1 MGKLKMEKERVI
13 HLIKDVLNKDDR
25 LVFAYLYGS
34 FVKEETFRDI
44 DIGIYVKNP
53 DENPFLIS
61 SDIQTILSQ
70 TAKQRGLGLPAD
82 LFDVKILNH
91 APFTFL
97 KRIFKEGKL
106 IVDNNPDLRTDVVEY
121 VSLKYRECSGLL
133 AEASLNGN

>member
-1 MGKLKMEKERVI
+1 MEKERVI
-13 HLIKDVLNKDDR
+13 NLIKDTLNKDDR
-25 LVFAYLYGS
+25 LVFAYLYDS

-53 DENPFLIS
+53 DENPFFIS

-70 TAKQRGLGLPAD
+70 TAKQRGLGLPAG

-106 IVDNNPDLRTDVVEY
+106 IVNNNPDLRTDVVEY

-133 AEASLNGN
+133 AEASLI

>member
-1 MGKLKMEKERVI
+1 MEKDRI
-13 HLIKDVLNKDDR
+13 INLIEDVLNKDDR

-44 DIGIYVKNP
+44 DIGIYIKNP
-53 DENPFLIS
+53 DDNPFFIS
-61 SDIQTILSQ
+61 SDIQTKLSQ
-70 TAKQRGLGLPAD
+70 TSKQRGLSLIAD
-82 LFDVKILNH
+82 LFDVKVINH

-106 IVDNNPDLRTDVVEY
+106 IVDNNPDLRTDMIEY

-133 AEASLNGN
+133 AEASLV

>member
-1 MGKLKMEKERVI
+1 MEKERVI
-13 HLIKDVLNKDDR
+13 NLIKDTLNKDDR
-25 LVFAYLYGS
+25 LVFAYLYDS

-53 DENPFLIS
+53 DENPFFIS
-61 SDIQTILSQ
+61 SDIQTVLSQ

-106 IVDNNPDLRTDVVEY
+106 IVDNNPDLRTDIIEY

-133 AEASLNGN
+133 AEASLI

>member
-1 MGKLKMEKERVI
+1 MEKEMI
-13 HLIKDVLNKDDR
+13 IDLIRDILIKDDR

-34 FVKEETFRDI
+34 FVKEDEYRDI
-44 DIGIYVKNP
+44 DIGIYIKNP
-53 DENPFLIS
+53 DENPFFIS
-61 SDIQTILSQ
+61 SDIQTALSQ

-82 LFDVKILNH
+82 LFDVKILNN

-106 IVDNNPDLRTDVVEY
+106 IVDNNPDLRTDIIEY

-133 AEASLNGN
+133 AEASLI

>member
-1 MGKLKMEKERVI
+1 MGKLKMEKDRI
-13 HLIKDVLNKDDR
+13 INLIEDVLNKDDR

-44 DIGIYVKNP
+44 DIGIYIKNP
-53 DENPFLIS
+53 DDNPFFIS
-61 SDIQTILSQ
+61 SDIQTKLSQ
-70 TAKQRGLGLPAD
+70 TSKQRGLSLIAD
-82 LFDVKILNH
+82 LFDVKVINH

-106 IVDNNPDLRTDVVEY
+106 IVDNNPDLRTDMIEY

-133 AEASLNGN
+133 AEASLV

>member
-1 MGKLKMEKERVI
+1 MIINLIRDI
-13 HLIKDVLNKDDR
+13 LIKNDR
-25 LVFAYLYGS
+25 LAFAYLYGS
-34 FVKEETFRDI
+34 FVKEDEYRDI
-44 DIGIYVKNP
+44 DIGIYIKNS
-53 DENPFLIS
+53 DENPLFIA
-61 SDIQTILSQ
+61 SDIQTVLSQ

-106 IVDNNPDLRTDVVEY
+106 IVDNDPDLRTNIIEY

-133 AEASLNGN
+133 AEASLI